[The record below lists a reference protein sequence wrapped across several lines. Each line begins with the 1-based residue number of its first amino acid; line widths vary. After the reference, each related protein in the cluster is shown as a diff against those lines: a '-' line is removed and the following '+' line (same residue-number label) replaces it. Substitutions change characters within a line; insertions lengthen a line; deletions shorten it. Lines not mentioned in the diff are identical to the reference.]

1 MIVRE
6 DDGDDY
12 SDDDDDVEPF
22 PDTWKCR
29 GRLELLAGAKT
40 QGRLRFSSSIP
51 HHDHDHHDRHDQ
63 HHQHRCHRD

>member
-12 SDDDDDVEPF
+12 SDDDVEPF

-29 GRLELLAGAKT
+29 GRLESLAGAKT
-40 QGRLRFSSSIP
+40 QGRLRFVIVILYS
-51 HHDHDHHDRHDQ
+51 
-63 HHQHRCHRD
+63 

>member
-22 PDTWKCR
+22 PDTKKCR
-29 GRLELLAGAKT
+29 GRLESLAGAKT
-40 QGRLRFSSSIP
+40 QGRLRFFILYSSP
-51 HHDHDHHDRHDQ
+51 
-63 HHQHRCHRD
+63 